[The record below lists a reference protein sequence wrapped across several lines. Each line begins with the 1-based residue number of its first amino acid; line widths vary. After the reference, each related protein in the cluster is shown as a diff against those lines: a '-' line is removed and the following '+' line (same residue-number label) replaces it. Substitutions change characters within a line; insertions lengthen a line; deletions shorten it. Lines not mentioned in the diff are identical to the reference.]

1 MKRKVTAIL
10 LIMLMLIS
18 TFVLSGCGKKKH
30 ELKDGYFTAQAAE
43 YNRGWKEF
51 VTIHV
56 RDGKIISVEYN
67 AKNSSGFIKS
77 WDMDYMRLMNMIA
90 GNYPN
95 RYTREYGGQLLEAQD
110 PQEVDGLTGAT
121 SSYHSFQQLATAAI
135 EQARNGNHD
144 VAIVQI
150 KE

>member
-1 MKRKVTAIL
+1 MKRKVTAVL
-10 LIMLMLIS
+10 LIMLMLIP

-30 ELKDGYFTAQAAE
+30 ELQDGYFTAQAAE
-43 YNRGWKEF
+43 FSHGWKEF

-95 RYTREYGGQLLEAQD
+95 KYTRGYGGQLLETQD
-110 PQEVDGLTGAT
+110 PQEIDGLTGAT
-121 SSYHSFQQLATAAI
+121 HSYHTFQQLAAAAI
-135 EQARNGNHD
+135 EQSKNGNHE
-144 VAIVQI
+144 VIIVQI